1 MAEIDGTQAF
11 PEKGDVSFRCI
22 ISAAD
27 GSRTAFDDYVV
38 AMINEWLSVRVYLI
52 NRPACTEVKN
62 LPVITGGHSNQVAN
76 AESLR

>member
-1 MAEIDGTQAF
+1 MQHF
-11 PEKGDVSFRCI
+11 PGKVQRLILLYHVRVGRVC
-22 ISAAD
+22 A
-27 GSRTAFDDYVV
+27 AFDDYVV

>member
-1 MAEIDGTQAF
+1 MQHFLGKVQRLILLYHVRGGRVRA
-11 PEKGDVSFRCI
+11 
-22 ISAAD
+22 
-27 GSRTAFDDYVV
+27 AFDDYVV